1 MRLMAVLLSI
11 SLALAASPGEASAVQ
26 HNAFAADTAYVL
38 LTLAPRLANPG
49 ARASIIRPVGPDAPD
64 VIMVTEA
71 TTPADLREAI
81 RMLMNARHTF
91 GPIVNREMHAH
102 VPPATIVPMDLVEE
116 TAYLADLRTAEEIEV
131 PGVGP
136 QRSLFMALEERH

>member
-1 MRLMAVLLSI
+1 MRHPAAVLAI
-11 SLALAASPGEASAVQ
+11 ALALAASPGEASAVQ

-38 LTLAPRLANPG
+38 LTLAPELAHPS

-64 VIMVTEA
+64 VIMVIEE

-91 GPIVNREMHAH
+91 GPVVNREMQAH
-102 VPPATIVPMDLVEE
+102 VPAATVVPMDLLEE
-116 TAYLADLRTAEEIEV
+116 TAYLADLRMADEIDV
-131 PGVGP
+131 PGLGR